1 MGCQEAVPMVR
12 MFVIFYLGCPLS
24 EGGFGQSHLEVLG
37 CFGVSDS
44 FVFLACTCDAFW
56 KEELHVCFVTS
67 RGREQDFYG
76 KDGGLILASKIE
88 WRQSLNPDHPVL
100 KVCTM
105 CIHVSLSCCVLAPK
119 KKAYIKN
126 NTCHSPRKRR
136 WETNLLPA
144 GLAQV
149 ILFCPSARWLV
160 STPLRKHWLA
170 GLQQVPWLD
179 VWLYRNESGLDN

>member
-119 KKAYIKN
+119 KKSIHQKQY
-126 NTCHSPRKRR
+126 
-136 WETNLLPA
+136 LPFPTKTKVRNQPSSCWPCSGDPFLPECPVI
-144 GLAQV
+144 GLN
-149 ILFCPSARWLV
+149 PSAQALTGWAA
-160 STPLRKHWLA
+160 A
-170 GLQQVPWLD
+170 GAMIRCVAL
-179 VWLYRNESGLDN
+179 